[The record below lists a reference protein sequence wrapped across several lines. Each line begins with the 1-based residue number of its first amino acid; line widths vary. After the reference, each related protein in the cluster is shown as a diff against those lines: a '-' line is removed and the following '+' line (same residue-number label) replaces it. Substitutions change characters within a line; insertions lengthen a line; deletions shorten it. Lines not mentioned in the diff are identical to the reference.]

1 MLSSYY
7 LSYDTSESNQSS
19 YLFYNVSLTEKNT
32 WLEIPEPDVPIS
44 DKSSSSLVKILKEQN
59 ASNDKIQEDE
69 SLSKRIT
76 FTKSKIKHF
85 NLKPQVK
92 SSSLMSSPE
101 INNQIQRNKIPFIEF
116 QSYDIQQIKL
126 RKEITNEEIEANEKL
141 VKEYELNK
149 IKKEEK
155 ERNEKEASKRK
166 CIQQFNKA
174 KKKEFDSSKFT
185 FDSYGKVI
193 QMKPINYETLFENNT
208 EFIQSKPNVKH
219 PPNVTCDNTNVIKEN
234 ETPKEEKVIKN
245 VEFFSIEN
253 NDYEYLPKKSILKKS
268 KFKIPPGG
276 NNFDIINPEVGVRI
290 IDENNRKKEGSKNFN
305 LKYNKTSIYDYS
317 HLVNE
322 SIQYN
327 DNMVKRGFISEQQVI
342 SENINN
348 IHLNMNINTNTTD
361 TQSQP
366 YYGYKDNII
375 SSNNPLVQNATKQI
389 PLPHITTVNHEIN
402 SISPSYISTQSNPL
416 INYTSLTHNDISNNN
431 NNGNINII
439 TTHMISSRNKI
450 YRGNSNENQLHIKN
464 MTSFKEFQRSIEIYQ
479 NDSSINIKQYH
490 NYRDIHNKKRSHIL
504 YKRNASDFGE
514 MFKHTFKT
522 INVFQKD
529 NKYNDVDGFNS
540 KLIQN
545 ETRQNI
551 NNVPLRNV
559 QLFKRLPKG
568 NKIKELGLN
577 IVNVKMPRE
586 RKFNLNQY
594 NDITQQKY
602 AMIHK
607 RKTSMG
613 L

>member
-1 MLSSYY
+1 
-7 LSYDTSESNQSS
+7 
-19 YLFYNVSLTEKNT
+19 
-32 WLEIPEPDVPIS
+32 
-44 DKSSSSLVKILKEQN
+44 
-59 ASNDKIQEDE
+59 
-69 SLSKRIT
+69 
-76 FTKSKIKHF
+76 
-85 NLKPQVK
+85 
-92 SSSLMSSPE
+92 MSSPE
-101 INNQIQRNKIPFIEF
+101 INNQNKRNKIPFIEF
-116 QSYDIQQIKL
+116 QSYDIQHIKL

-141 VKEYELNK
+141 VKEYELSK

-166 CIQQFNKA
+166 RIQQFNKA
-174 KKKEFDSSKFT
+174 KKKEFDGSKFT

-193 QMKPINYETLFENNT
+193 QMKQINYETLFENNT

-219 PPNVTCDNTNVIKEN
+219 PPSVICNNTKMIKEN
-234 ETPKEEKVIKN
+234 EIPKEEKVIKN
-245 VEFFSIEN
+245 EDFFSIEN
-253 NDYEYLPKKSILKKS
+253 NDYEYLPKKSNFKKS

-290 IDENNRKKEGSKNFN
+290 IDEDNKKKEGSKDFN

-317 HLVNE
+317 QLVNE
-322 SIQYN
+322 SMQYN
-327 DNMVKRGFISEQQVI
+327 DNLVKRGFISEQQLM
-342 SENINN
+342 SENNNN
-348 IHLNMNINTNTTD
+348 IHLNINTNTNTTD
-361 TQSQP
+361 TQSQL
-366 YYGYKDNII
+366 YYGYKYNII
-375 SSNNPLVQNATKQI
+375 SSNNPLIQNATKQI

-416 INYTSLTHNDISNNN
+416 INYTSPTHNSNSNNN

-464 MTSFKEFQRSIEIYQ
+464 MTSFKEFQKSIEIYQ
-479 NDSSINIKQYH
+479 NDSSSINIKQYH
-490 NYRDIHNKKRSHIL
+490 NYRDIHNKKRSHML

-522 INVFQKD
+522 NNVFQTD
-529 NKYNDVDGFNS
+529 NIYNDVDGFNS
-540 KLIQN
+540 KLIKN
-545 ETRQNI
+545 ETRQYI
-551 NNVPLRNV
+551 NNVPLRNI